1 MAAAVVKVFD
11 TQTLMVPVELTTRCQ
26 SVALDMGG
34 SVLKVVY
41 KTKGDLDDAISK
53 CNKYGRLHVV
63 SFERSELERGLDY
76 VRQHAYLPSDGDQLP
91 TMYATG
97 AGCHEFVKH
106 ICQKLNVRIEIRA
119 EFDCFV
125 KSFVYMAAR
134 LPRTQLLEPFLDDAV
149 DEPLAYV
156 TRHVTTLVE
165 CQAKEATR
173 GIYKLT
179 ETLNQQLRMSTGRP
193 AALETALVG
202 SMSVDVPLTD
212 EEPDLFPCVLVTCGS
227 GTAVMKIEK
236 DGTFRIVD
244 VSSRGGRSFFGIGK
258 LLSGCK
264 TFDELIDL
272 ASKGNS
278 RNIDVYSDELFNS
291 RDAAE
296 DDSSSVYDMLNKSIP
311 SLMYSFGKATVD
323 EQTSAWSRRL

>member
-1 MAAAVVKVFD
+1 V
-11 TQTLMVPVELTTRCQ
+11 
-26 SVALDMGG
+26 
-34 SVLKVVY
+34 
-41 KTKGDLDDAISK
+41 
-53 CNKYGRLHVV
+53 
-63 SFERSELERGLDY
+63 
-76 VRQHAYLPSDGDQLP
+76 
-91 TMYATG
+91 YATG
-97 AGCHEFVKH
+97 AGCHEFVQH
-106 ICQKLNVRIEIRA
+106 ICQKLNIRIGIRA

-134 LPRTQLLEPFLDDAV
+134 LPRTQLLEPFLDDAI

-156 TRHVTTLVE
+156 THHVTTLVE

-212 EEPDLFPCVLVTCGS
+212 EEPDLFPCILVTCGS

-236 DGTFRIVD
+236 DGTFRIID

-296 DDSSSVYDMLNKSIP
+296 GDSSSVYDMLNKSIP

-323 EQTSAWSRRL
+323 EQTSFSREDIAAAWLNYVTLDLVECLHSLCNRLAVRRVFFCGGFCSSATVRRIITAELARRNMFKWAMSNQALGAVVFDFIKPGQSLGALGCLLTGIDN